1 MQLLG
6 RQLRGHR
13 SLRKASMSDA
23 RFLTEAPLDWMRK
36 RQVVP
41 PDKCLEHTDSAEP
54 AYRAAQ
60 QESDELV
67 H

>member
-1 MQLLG
+1 
-6 RQLRGHR
+6 
-13 SLRKASMSDA
+13 MSDA
-23 RFLTEAPLDWMRK
+23 LFLIEAPLDWKGK

-60 QESDELV
+60 QESDELI